1 VNELFGSLI
10 LTMYNDISMSE
21 FLTVCNREHAV
32 NKDAIVVLNSGSVL
46 QNHEELGAD
55 GPFNLF
61 WPKPL
66 PHLDKMRLNL
76 CYELLS

>member
-1 VNELFGSLI
+1 MTIVV
-10 LTMYNDISMSE
+10 YNIRRD
-21 FLTVCNREHAV
+21 HAV

-46 QNHEELGAD
+46 HQGGELGND

-66 PHLDKMRLNL
+66 PNLDKMRLNL
-76 CYELLS
+76 CCELLFDND